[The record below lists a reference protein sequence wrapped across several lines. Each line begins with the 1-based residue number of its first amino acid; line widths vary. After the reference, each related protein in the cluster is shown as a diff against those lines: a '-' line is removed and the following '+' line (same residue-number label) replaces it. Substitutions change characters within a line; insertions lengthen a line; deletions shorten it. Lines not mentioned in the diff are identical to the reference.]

1 VESEAILLVR
11 ALLAYPDRN
20 HAYYE
25 STDIREHMCSIGQ
38 DCKGARNYSAYDF
51 NNHEY
56 KADYDHGFEF
66 RVGFIS
72 VLEFFKELFI
82 VFEDANLGRMVVSMF
97 FVVVAV
103 AALLVGVRMVFVLVR
118 MAVTAVLCGRH
129 VFVLVVEDPSG
140 S

>member
-1 VESEAILLVR
+1 MESEAILLVR

-20 HAYYE
+20 HAYNE
-25 STDIREHMCSIGQ
+25 SADIREHMSGIGQ
-38 DCKGARNYSAYDF
+38 DCKGARNNSAYDF

-72 VLEFFKELFI
+72 ILQFFKERFI
-82 VFEDANLGRMVVSMF
+82 VLEDANLGRIVVSMF
-97 FVVVAV
+97 FVVV

-118 MAVTAVLCGRH
+118 MAVSTVLCCRH
-129 VFVLVVEDPSG
+129 IFVLVVEDPSG